1 MSDTITAIAT
11 PPGIGGVGIIR
22 VSGPLAKDIGER
34 LTHKQPRHQHAL
46 FAQFFDQEQ
55 HIIDFGYLLYFK
67 APHSFT
73 GEEVIELHGH
83 GGPVVMDMLLQRV
96 LQLGARLAEPGEF
109 SKQAFLNDKI
119 DLIQAEA
126 IADLIES
133 TSTASVKLAQR
144 SLKGDFSNEISQLSD
159 NIIHLRMYV
168 EAALD
173 FPDEEIDFISDA
185 HVSGQLEKLITKT
198 QSILAKAR
206 QGALVRE
213 GLQLVIVGK
222 PNAGKSTLINQL
234 SGQETAIVT
243 AIAGTTRDIIRE
255 TILIN
260 GIPFRVVDTAGIRE
274 SADEVEME
282 GIRRAK
288 LALAEAD
295 MVLLM
300 VDIDQDIEADVN
312 EFVKMHNINAP
323 VVVVV
328 NKIDKQRLEPV
339 KVSENTIYLSAKL
352 GQGIDLLKQTI
363 LSLVGFSKE
372 TTEGAYTARRRHLDA
387 LRRVEQL
394 LITGQ
399 QNLDH
404 HLAGEL
410 LAEDLKA
417 AHQALCEITGQF
429 TADDLL
435 GTIFSSFCIGK

>member
-22 VSGPLAKDIGER
+22 VSGSLAKDIGER